1 MPENELFR
9 MNVHTKGIHTPVDD
23 DYCLDSRI
31 LPAVRDLYNKNK
43 SQCNR
48 FIIPY
53 SLPVFNPNDRRYYVY
68 AWHTKTDPKKYFYVG
83 KGTRDRYKH
92 ILYEIKDFRT
102 GKKKNNSRY
111 KWFSYLQEKYG
122 IDCEVVLNGLSNYES
137 IIFEQAL
144 RTQFSKDGEALLNV
158 EGVPFD
164 QLPDGWQDRYV
175 EKRPLIENSYLYRR
189 YYDYADIPSF
199 DTVNMDCL
207 SKVFFYPYGS
217 GRDEDVEIEEALI
230 KRWLIDTSGK
240 LYTSGTA
247 KGVDSIIVFR
257 YLSEERYRAFKD
269 LGKQIYS
276 SSDVVEFLN
285 LGWG

>member
-9 MNVHTKGIHTPVDD
+9 MNVHTKEIHTPVDD

-48 FIIPY
+48 FINPY
-53 SLPVFNPNDRRYYVY
+53 GLPVFNPNDRRYYVY

-102 GKKKNNSRY
+102 GKKKSNSRY

-144 RTQFSKDGEALLNV
+144 KTQFSKDGEALLNV
-158 EGVPFD
+158 EGIPFD
-164 QLPDGWQDRYV
+164 QLPDGWQDRHA

-199 DTVNMDCL
+199 DTVKMDCL
-207 SKVFFYPYGS
+207 SKVYFYPYGS
-217 GRDEDVEIEEALI
+217 GRDEDVEIEETLI
-230 KRWLIDTSGK
+230 KGWLIDTSGK
-240 LYTSGTA
+240 LYIHPGQP
-247 KGVDSIIVFR
+247 KV
-257 YLSEERYRAFKD
+257 
-269 LGKQIYS
+269 
-276 SSDVVEFLN
+276 
-285 LGWG
+285 